1 MLRLRFYF
9 FLFLIL
15 QHLTF
20 YSQNIFTDVTK
31 ESGINHIYNI
41 FESGGFGG
49 GVAVFDFD
57 NDGFEDLYLAG
68 GKKSGVLYKNNGD
81 STFSDVTLSAGLITN
96 NIITAGAT
104 TADINRDGY
113 IDLFVTTIAEKISE
127 SKFKK
132 LAKNLLFLNNG
143 NGTFRRATEQFK
155 LNIKNFSTGATFGD
169 INSDG
174 YPDLFIG
181 NYFKDFV
188 GNLGVLNGF
197 TISDDYKPGSDELYL
212 NIEGKYF
219 KNISYLL
226 DGCEPGYGF
235 GGVFSDV
242 DNDGDLDLYL
252 INDFGEQKISN
263 QLLINEYPRL
273 KFTNKSK
280 EMNADSAIHAMG
292 TAVGDY
298 NNDGWMDY
306 QVTNIFSGPLL
317 VNRGNNEGFLDLS
330 NELGVGIDIIASK
343 AGPSTAV
350 ISWSPVFLDYDN
362 DLDLDLFNSIGGI
375 NPPTMYLKDFLFE
388 NMGRVFRVSEN
399 SGIIDYGISRGTVK
413 FDFDNDG
420 DLDLFVVKQTPLWKD
435 YSSAERI
442 KSKLF
447 RNELKNDNNWL
458 KVSLNGNE
466 STSRGLGARVKIV
479 SGNNKLIREVDG
491 GSSHIS
497 QNTSILHFGLGD
509 LNKID
514 SLVIT
519 WPGGKKQIL
528 TEIPIN
534 EHINIDEIES
544 KEKSFID
551 WLVNFFNFAS

>member
-68 GKKSGVLYKNNGD
+68 GKKSGALYKNNGD

-219 KNISYLL
+219 KNISHLL

-514 SLVIT
+514 TLVIT

-544 KEKSFID
+544 KEESFID

>member
-1 MLRLRFYF
+1 MLRFY
-9 FLFLIL
+9 LFSLLTL

-20 YSQNIFTDVTK
+20 YSQNIFTDITK
-31 ESGINHIYNI
+31 ESGIDHIYNI

-57 NDGFEDLYLAG
+57 DDGFEDLYLAG

-81 STFSDVTLSAGLITN
+81 STFSDVTLSAGLVTN
-96 NIITAGAT
+96 DIITAGAT
-104 TADINRDGY
+104 TADVNKDGY
-113 IDLFVTTIAEKISE
+113 IDLFVTTIAEKISN

-143 NGTFRRATEQFK
+143 NGTFSIATEQFK
-155 LNIKNFSTGATFGD
+155 LDIKNFSTGATFGD

-212 NIEGKYF
+212 NVEGKYF

-226 DGCEPGYGF
+226 DGCPPGYGF

-252 INDFGEQKISN
+252 INDFGEQKVSN

-280 EMNADSAIHAMG
+280 EMNADSAVHAMG

-317 VNRGNNEGFLDLS
+317 VNRGNKEGFLDLS

-375 NPPTMYLKDFLFE
+375 NPPTMYLKDFLYE
-388 NMGRVFRVSEN
+388 NMGRVFKVNEN

-435 YSSAERI
+435 YNSTERV

-447 RNELKNDNNWL
+447 RNDTKNDNNWL

-479 SGNNKLIREVDG
+479 SDGNNLMREVDG

-514 SLVIT
+514 SLVVT

-534 EHINIDEIES
+534 EYIKIDEIES
-544 KEKSFID
+544 KEESFID
-551 WLVNFFNFAS
+551 WIVNFFNFAS